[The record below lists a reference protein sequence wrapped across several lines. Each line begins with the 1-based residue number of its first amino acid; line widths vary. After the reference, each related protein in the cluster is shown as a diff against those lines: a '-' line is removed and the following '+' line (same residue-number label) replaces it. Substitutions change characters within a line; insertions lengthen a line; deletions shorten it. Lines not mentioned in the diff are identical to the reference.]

1 MNSIIV
7 VLLLFACPTFRCQ
20 EIDKKRGGDFTEVSL
35 KQRQIGDDVSDVY
48 SFESEWYMT
57 VAIGG
62 QDVELVIDTGSPF
75 V

>member
-1 MNSIIV
+1 MNCIIA
-7 VLLLFACPTFRCQ
+7 VLLLFAFPTFRCL
-20 EIDKKRGGDFTEVSL
+20 EIIKKRRGEFAEVSV
-35 KQRQIGDDVSDVY
+35 KERQIGDLSSVY

-62 QDVELVIDTGSPF
+62 QDIELVIDTGSPF